1 MLLTLCFV
9 YICISHLCM
18 KLLDDRHFVL
28 FMSEPLGQDQ
38 CVCVHLV
45 AQSCPILAT
54 LQILCSLPGSSIH
67 GLLQERTME

>member
-45 AQSCPILAT
+45 AQSCPILVT
-54 LQILCSLPGSSIH
+54 L
-67 GLLQERTME
+67 